1 MPRPLRQP
9 TNEERSELD
18 TIAEITRAILQN
30 INTNKTLSESRRRR
44 VSTLLAD
51 GWSMYGIAKETGMS
65 PNTVKR
71 IIEGGTQ

>member
-9 TNEERSELD
+9 TTEERAELD
-18 TIAEITRAILQN
+18 QITEITHAILRN
-30 INTNKTLSESRRRR
+30 IDTNKTLSETRRRR
-44 VSTLLAD
+44 VTMLLAD

-71 IIEGGTQ
+71 IIEGGSQ

>member
-9 TNEERSELD
+9 TPEERQELD
-18 TIAEITRAILQN
+18 TIAEITSAILRN
-30 INTNKTLSESRRRR
+30 IDTNKRLSESRRLR
-44 VSTLLAD
+44 VTALLAD

-71 IIEGGTQ
+71 IIEGGAA